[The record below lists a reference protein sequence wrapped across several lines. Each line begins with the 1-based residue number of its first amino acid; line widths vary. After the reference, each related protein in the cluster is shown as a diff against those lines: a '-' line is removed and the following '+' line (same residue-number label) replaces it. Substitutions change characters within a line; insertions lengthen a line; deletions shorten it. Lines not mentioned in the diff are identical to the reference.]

1 MLNYQRVHPKWVLPS
16 IHFYP
21 IGPRVTRSPKKT
33 RPGGFEEPPLHGTAK
48 LYGSTAAQ
56 LPSEKPGLLVPNFT
70 HLLGFYFWIFLE
82 SFPGDFQVLQHVQY
96 FHYSRPNF
104 CGSKPWYRWTVHT
117 NREAGGHGGS
127 STKPINARRGFIHS
141 KYDLSWYFNIFHRFW
156 SFLIHPCIL
165 IILQIPTTRENM
177 APGC

>member
-1 MLNYQRVHPKWVLPS
+1 MVIFNSYVKLPEGTS
-16 IHFYP
+16 KMSTALYP
-21 IGPRVTRSPKKT
+21 FLSHWSQGDPIPKKT

-104 CGSKPWYRWTVHT
+104 CVDQNPGTDELSTPIEKPVAMGVHLF
-117 NREAGGHGGS
+117 
-127 STKPINARRGFIHS
+127 KI
-141 KYDLSWYFNIFHRFW
+141 
-156 SFLIHPCIL
+156 
-165 IILQIPTTRENM
+165 
-177 APGC
+177 